1 MPVDSG
7 TKGSETLS
15 LARTNVNPPQPTSRA
30 SGMFKLVIE
39 DDEGKRTVVPLTRGE
54 YSIGRKQGNTIRLT
68 ERNVSRE
75 HVRLVKKNGA
85 SKEHFVLE
93 DLKSYNGVFVNGLRV
108 AEETELSHGD
118 LVQVGDYRILY
129 QDEAEQEK
137 PAAPADTPDA
147 KTTIP
152 IGQMARGSTLMERP
166 DRFVMLVGPTPGVE
180 YPLDKERM
188 TIGRAEDASISVNHN
203 SVSRLHC
210 EVHALG
216 EGRYEIVDKGSANGV
231 RVNSSDL
238 KRGIIEAGDLI
249 ELGDVR
255 FKFVAAGQ
263 VFVPAPNEKQELIA
277 DREAPDPVP
286 PKPASTG
293 LYVAA
298 AAVLGIAIVLVVW
311 FLRHQGT
318 DPGNNTPAPTG
329 SGAGHSQLSQ
339 EQAVLEAAKQLCK
352 PDDCDAAHAKLMSE
366 VREDSTL
373 RASTMFRDI
382 EKTWAQ
388 SLIDRADR
396 EADTAKKR
404 SLLLLVAQTN
414 TVELSQRNIAQ
425 SKLKE
430 LDSEPAPTGSAAPEA
445 ADAASTTAPPTSTA
459 ATPSATGQAAP
470 PAPTAT
476 GPNGKPTATTPTG
489 KPAASASAAPA
500 AASDFEAAQKAIIE
514 SNPQKAKTILWGK
527 MQRGG
532 KMSYDEMNLL
542 LETCHI
548 VKDKA
553 CLTSACTKLPTHRR
567 CAAP

>member
-1 MPVDSG
+1 
-7 TKGSETLS
+7 
-15 LARTNVNPPQPTSRA
+15 
-30 SGMFKLVIE
+30 MFKLVIE

-137 PAAPADTPDA
+137 PAVPSDTPDA

-238 KRGIIEAGDLI
+238 KRGIMEAGDII

-286 PKPASTG
+286 AKPASTM

-311 FLRHQGT
+311 FLRHQGG
-318 DPGNNTPAPTG
+318 DPGINPAPTG
-329 SGAGHSQLSQ
+329 STGAHSQIAQ

-366 VREDSTL
+366 VREDSKL
-373 RASTMFRDI
+373 RSSTMFADI
-382 EKTWAQ
+382 EKVWAQ

-396 EADTAKKR
+396 ETDVAKKR
-404 SLLLLVAQTN
+404 SILLLVAQTN

-430 LDSEPAPTGSAAPEA
+430 LDTEPAPTGSAAPGEV
-445 ADAASTTAPPTSTA
+445 DATAPSTA
-459 ATPSATGQAAP
+459 MPPGTAPTTSPPATTG
-470 PAPTAT
+470 PAPTGPAAT
-476 GPNGKPTATTPTG
+476 GKPTTTA
-489 KPAASASAAPA
+489 KPAPSASAPA
-500 AASDFEAAQKAIIE
+500 AASDFDAAQKAILE
-514 SNPQKAKTILWGK
+514 NNPQKAKSVLWSK

-532 KMSYDEMNLL
+532 KMSYDETNLL
-542 LETCHI
+542 IVTCHLL
-548 VKDKA
+548 KDKA
-553 CLTSACTKLPTHRR
+553 CLASACTKLPQHQK
-567 CAAP
+567 CATQ

>member
-1 MPVDSG
+1 
-7 TKGSETLS
+7 
-15 LARTNVNPPQPTSRA
+15 
-30 SGMFKLVIE
+30 MFKLVIE

-54 YSIGRKQGNTIRLT
+54 YSIGRKKGNTIRLT
-68 ERNVSRE
+68 ERNVSRD
-75 HVRLVKKNGA
+75 HVRLLKKNGA

-137 PAAPADTPDA
+137 PAVPTDAPDA
-147 KTTIP
+147 KTTVP

-210 EVHALG
+210 EVHSLG

-238 KRGIIEAGDLI
+238 KRIMEAGDLV

-286 PKPASTG
+286 AKPTSTL

-311 FLRHQGT
+311 FLRHQGG
-318 DPGNNTPAPTG
+318 DPGTNPAPTG
-329 SGAGHSQLSQ
+329 STGGQSQIAQ

-366 VREDSTL
+366 VREDSKL
-373 RASTMFRDI
+373 RSSTMFGDI
-382 EKTWAQ
+382 EKVWAQ

-396 EADTAKKR
+396 ETDVAKKR
-404 SLLLLVAQTN
+404 SLLLLVAQTS

-430 LDSEPAPTGSAAPEA
+430 LESDPTPVGSAAPGDV
-445 ADAASTTAPPTSTA
+445 DAAVAAPSTA
-459 ATPSATGQAAP
+459 LPPGTATAAP
-470 PAPTAT
+470 PATT
-476 GPNGKPTATTPTG
+476 GPVTTGPATTGKPNTTPTA
-489 KPAASASAAPA
+489 KPAPSVSAGPAAP
-500 AASDFEAAQKAIIE
+500 SDFDAAQKAILE
-514 SNPQKAKTILWGK
+514 NNPQKAKSVLWSK
-527 MQRGG
+527 MQRGS

-542 LETCHI
+542 IVTCHLL
-548 VKDKA
+548 KDKA
-553 CLTSACTKLPTHRR
+553 CLTSACTKLPTHQK
-567 CAAP
+567 CAAQ